1 MGIQGG
7 KAMTE
12 HANEVKV
19 GITLTVAGLLLVAG
33 ILWLGGFSFGESRY
47 GVSIMFTEV
56 SGLVAGDK
64 VTVAGLSA
72 GEIISLKLAP
82 FGKVI
87 AEVEVD
93 NDIRIPI
100 DSRISVAS
108 YGLIGAK
115 VISVIPGG
123 SDVYVEQGTVVQ
135 GGYEKGLGDVVHAMG
150 EALAGIQAVLKS
162 ADEILTDQE
171 GKDLVKEA
179 LANANAA
186 SFTLRQATADLSEM
200 AAELR
205 VFVSEKKDPAGEAID
220 AMEDAIVGFAEV
232 TADLKVISGSL
243 DSIVRRVENGEGTLG
258 KLVNEDEMHDEFL
271 AAVKEMR
278 ELVADIRDN
287 PESFIK
293 FTLF

>member
-1 MGIQGG
+1 
-7 KAMTE
+7 MTE

-47 GVSIMFTEV
+47 GFSIMFTEV

-64 VTVAGLSA
+64 VTVAGLDA
-72 GEIISLKLAP
+72 GEIISLQLAP

-123 SDVYVEQGTVVQ
+123 SDVYIEQGAVVQ
-135 GGYEKGLGDVVHAMG
+135 GVYEKGLGDVVHAMG
-150 EALAGIQAVLKS
+150 EALTGIQAVLKS

-171 GKDLVKEA
+171 GKDLIKEA
-179 LANANAA
+179 LVNANAA
-186 SFTLRQATADLSEM
+186 SFDLRQATADLSVM
-200 AAELR
+200 ATELR
-205 VFVSEKKDPAGEAID
+205 AFVSEKKDPAGEAID
-220 AMEDAIVGFAEV
+220 AMESAIVGFAEV
-232 TADLKVISGSL
+232 TGELKAISASL
-243 DSIVRRVENGEGTLG
+243 DSIVRRVEGGEGTLG
-258 KLVNEDEMHDEFL
+258 KLVNEDQVHDEFL
-271 AAVKEMR
+271 AAIKEVR
-278 ELVADIRDN
+278 ELVAAIRDN
-287 PESFIK
+287 PNSFVR
-293 FTLF
+293 FSLF

>member
-1 MGIQGG
+1 
-7 KAMTE
+7 MTE
-12 HANEVKV
+12 RANEVRV
-19 GITLTVAGLLLVAG
+19 GITLTIAGLLLVVG
-33 ILWLGGFSFGESRY
+33 ILWLGGVSFGESRY
-47 GVSIMFTEV
+47 GFSVMFTEV

-64 VTVAGLSA
+64 VTVAGLTA
-72 GEIISLKLAP
+72 GEIISLQLAP

-93 NDIRIPI
+93 SEIRIPL
-100 DSRISVAS
+100 DSRITVAS
-108 YGLIGAK
+108 YGLLGTK

-123 SDVYVEQGTVVQ
+123 SDVYIEQGTVVQ
-135 GGYEKGLGDVVHAMG
+135 GVYEKGLGDVVHAMG

-179 LANANAA
+179 LVNANAA
-186 SFTLRQATADLSEM
+186 SFDLRQATADLSVM
-200 AAELR
+200 ATELR
-205 VFVSEKKDPAGEAID
+205 AFVDEKKDPAGEAVD
-220 AMEDAIVGFAEV
+220 AMESAVVGFAEV
-232 TADLKVISGSL
+232 TADLKTISASL
-243 DSIVRRVENGEGTLG
+243 DSIVKRVERGDGTLG

-278 ELVADIRDN
+278 DLVADIREN

>member
-1 MGIQGG
+1 
-7 KAMTE
+7 MTE

-47 GVSIMFTEV
+47 GFSIMFTDV

-64 VTVAGLSA
+64 VTVAGLDA
-72 GEIISLKLAP
+72 GEIISLQLAP

-93 NDIRIPI
+93 NDIRIPV

-123 SDVYVEQGTVVQ
+123 SDVYIEQGAVVQ
-135 GGYEKGLGDVVHAMG
+135 GVYEKGLGDVVHAMG
-150 EALAGIQAVLKS
+150 EALTGIQAVLKS

-179 LANANAA
+179 LVNANAA
-186 SFTLRQATADLSEM
+186 SFDLRQATADLSVM
-200 AAELR
+200 ATELR
-205 VFVSEKKDPAGEAID
+205 AFVSEKKDPAGEAID
-220 AMEDAIVGFAEV
+220 AMESAIVGFAEV
-232 TADLKVISGSL
+232 TGELKAISASL
-243 DSIVRRVENGEGTLG
+243 DSIVRRVEGGEGTLG
-258 KLVNEDEMHDEFL
+258 KLVNEDQVHDEFL
-271 AAVKEMR
+271 AAIKEVR
-278 ELVADIRDN
+278 ELVAAIRDN
-287 PESFIK
+287 PNSFVR
-293 FTLF
+293 FSLF

>member
-1 MGIQGG
+1 
-7 KAMTE
+7 MTE
-12 HANEVKV
+12 RANEVRV
-19 GITLTVAGLLLVAG
+19 GITLTIAGLLLVVG
-33 ILWLGGFSFGESRY
+33 ILWLGGVSFGESRY
-47 GVSIMFTEV
+47 GFSVMFTEV

-64 VTVAGLSA
+64 VTVAGLTA
-72 GEIISLKLAP
+72 GEIISLQLAP

-93 NDIRIPI
+93 SEIRIPL
-100 DSRISVAS
+100 DSRITVAS
-108 YGLIGAK
+108 YGLLGTK
-115 VISVIPGG
+115 VISIIPGG
-123 SDVYVEQGTVVQ
+123 SDVYIEQGTVVQ
-135 GGYEKGLGDVVHAMG
+135 GVYEKGLGDVVHAMG

-179 LANANAA
+179 LVNANAA
-186 SFTLRQATADLSEM
+186 SFDLRQATADLSVM
-200 AAELR
+200 ATELR
-205 VFVSEKKDPAGEAID
+205 AFVDEKKDPAGEAVD
-220 AMEDAIVGFAEV
+220 AMESAVVGFAEV
-232 TADLKVISGSL
+232 TADLKTISASL
-243 DSIVRRVENGEGTLG
+243 DSIVKRVERGDGTLG

-278 ELVADIRDN
+278 DLVADIREN

>member
-1 MGIQGG
+1 
-7 KAMTE
+7 MTE
-12 HANEVKV
+12 HANEVRV

-47 GVSIMFTEV
+47 GFSIMFTEV

-64 VTVAGLSA
+64 VTVAGLDA

-82 FGKVI
+82 FGKVV

-115 VISVIPGG
+115 VISVRPGG
-123 SDVYVEQGTVVQ
+123 SDVYVKQGTVVQ
-135 GGYEKGLGDVVHAMG
+135 GVYEKGLGDVVHEMG
-150 EALAGIQAVLKS
+150 EALTGIQAVLKS

-171 GKDLVKEA
+171 GKDLVKSA
-179 LANANAA
+179 LVNANAA
-186 SFTLRQATADLSEM
+186 SFDLRQATADLSVM
-200 AAELR
+200 ATELR

-220 AMEDAIVGFAEV
+220 AMETAVVGFAEV
-232 TADLKVISGSL
+232 TGELKTISVTL
-243 DSIVRRVENGEGTLG
+243 DSIVRRVEGGEGTLG
-258 KLVNEDEMHDEFL
+258 KLINEDQMHDEFL
-271 AAVKEMR
+271 AAIKEVR

-287 PESFIK
+287 PNSFVR
-293 FTLF
+293 FSLF

>member
-1 MGIQGG
+1 
-7 KAMTE
+7 MTE
-12 HANEVKV
+12 RANEVRV
-19 GITLTVAGLLLVAG
+19 GITLTIAGLLLVVG
-33 ILWLGGFSFGESRY
+33 ILWLGGVSFGESRY
-47 GVSIMFTEV
+47 GFSIMFTEV

-64 VTVAGLSA
+64 VTVAGLTA
-72 GEIISLKLAP
+72 GEIISLQLAP

-93 NDIRIPI
+93 SEIRIPL
-100 DSRISVAS
+100 DSRITVAS
-108 YGLIGAK
+108 YGLLGTK

-123 SDVYVEQGTVVQ
+123 SDVYIEQGTVVQ
-135 GGYEKGLGDVVHAMG
+135 GVYEKGLGDVVHAMG

-179 LANANAA
+179 LVNANAA
-186 SFTLRQATADLSEM
+186 SFDLRQATADLSVM
-200 AAELR
+200 ATDLR
-205 VFVSEKKDPAGEAID
+205 AFVDEKKDPAGEAVD
-220 AMEDAIVGFAEV
+220 AMESAVVGFAEV
-232 TADLKVISGSL
+232 TADLKTISASL
-243 DSIVRRVENGEGTLG
+243 DSIVKRVERGDGTLG

-278 ELVADIRDN
+278 DLVADIREN

>member
-1 MGIQGG
+1 
-7 KAMTE
+7 MTE
-12 HANEVKV
+12 HANEVRV
-19 GITLTVAGLLLVAG
+19 GITLTVAGLLLVVG

-47 GVSIMFTEV
+47 GFSIMFTEV

-64 VTVAGLSA
+64 VTVAGLHA
-72 GEIISLKLAP
+72 GDILSLKLAP

-93 NDIRIPI
+93 SDIRIPI

-123 SDVYVEQGTVVQ
+123 SDVYIEQDAVVQ
-135 GGYEKGLGDVVHAMG
+135 GVYEQGLGDVVHQMG
-150 EALAGIQAVLKS
+150 KALTGIQDVLKA

-171 GKDLVKEA
+171 GKELVKEA
-179 LANANAA
+179 LVNANAA
-186 SFTLRQATADLSEM
+186 SFDLRQATADLSAM
-200 AAELR
+200 ATELR

-220 AMEDAIVGFAEV
+220 AMESAVVGFAEV
-232 TADLKVISGSL
+232 TGELKSISVSL
-243 DSIVRRVENGEGTLG
+243 DSIVRRVEGGEGTLG
-258 KLVNEDEMHDEFL
+258 KLINEDQVHDEFL
-271 AAVKEMR
+271 AAIKEVR
-278 ELVADIRDN
+278 DLVAEIRDD
-287 PESFIK
+287 PKSFIR

>member
-1 MGIQGG
+1 
-7 KAMTE
+7 MTE
-12 HANEVKV
+12 HANEVRV

-47 GVSIMFTEV
+47 GFSIMFTEV

-64 VTVAGLSA
+64 VTVAGLDA

-82 FGKVI
+82 FGKVV

-115 VISVIPGG
+115 VISVRPGG
-123 SDVYVEQGTVVQ
+123 SDVYVKQGTVVQ
-135 GGYEKGLGDVVHAMG
+135 GVYEKGLGDVVHEMG
-150 EALAGIQAVLKS
+150 EALTGIQAVLKS

-171 GKDLVKEA
+171 GKDLVKQA
-179 LANANAA
+179 LVNANAA
-186 SFTLRQATADLSEM
+186 SFDLRQATADLSVM
-200 AAELR
+200 ATELR

-220 AMEDAIVGFAEV
+220 AMETAVVGFAEV
-232 TADLKVISGSL
+232 TGELKTISVTL
-243 DSIVRRVENGEGTLG
+243 DSIVRRVEGGEGTLG
-258 KLVNEDEMHDEFL
+258 KLINEDQMHDEFL
-271 AAVKEMR
+271 AAIKEVR

-287 PESFIK
+287 PNSFVR
-293 FTLF
+293 FSLF

>member
-1 MGIQGG
+1 
-7 KAMTE
+7 MTE
-12 HANEVKV
+12 HANEVRV

-47 GVSIMFTEV
+47 GFSIMFTEV

-64 VTVAGLSA
+64 VTVAGLDA
-72 GEIISLKLAP
+72 GEIISLQLAP

-93 NDIRIPI
+93 NDIRIPL

-123 SDVYVEQGTVVQ
+123 SDVYIEQGTVVQ
-135 GGYEKGLGDVVHAMG
+135 GVYEKGLGDVVHEMG
-150 EALAGIQAVLKS
+150 KALTGIQAVLKS

-179 LANANAA
+179 LVNANAA
-186 SFTLRQATADLSEM
+186 SFDLRQATADLSVM
-200 AAELR
+200 ATELR
-205 VFVSEKKDPAGEAID
+205 AFVSEKKDPAGEAID
-220 AMEDAIVGFAEV
+220 AMESAVVGFAEV
-232 TADLKVISGSL
+232 TGELKTISASL
-243 DSIVRRVENGEGTLG
+243 DSIVRRVEGGEGTLG
-258 KLVNEDEMHDEFL
+258 KLINEDQMHDEFL
-271 AAVKEMR
+271 AVVKEVR

-287 PESFIK
+287 PESFVK